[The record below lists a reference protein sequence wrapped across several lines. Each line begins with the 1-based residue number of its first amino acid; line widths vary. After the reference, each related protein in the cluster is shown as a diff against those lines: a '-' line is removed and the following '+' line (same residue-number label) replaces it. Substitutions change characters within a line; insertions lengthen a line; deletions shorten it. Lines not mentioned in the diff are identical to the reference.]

1 MSSWSRRVGR
11 RLEGLRTVE
20 SCERL
25 QYAVTAEEEERP
37 HHQHHQQ
44 QHQQQHHLTRRVSRV
59 ESLRRLILGASHCD
73 SKRLFDRKKNRY
85 KVDYKVDKSI
95 GTEAEYNLAG
105 SEDDMFDRSSSQFN
119 VSCDSF
125 DLDSISQVSFSESCS
140 NSVADIYKSTLPNM
154 KSISTDNI
162 PGELTSFHHRSV
174 SQAGPTSLS

>member
-11 RLEGLRTVE
+11 RLDQLRTVE

-25 QYAVTAEEEERP
+25 QYAVTDEGEERP
-37 HHQHHQQ
+37 ELSGNLHHHHV
-44 QHQQQHHLTRRVSRV
+44 TRRVSRV
-59 ESLRRLILGASHCD
+59 ESLRRLILGASHLD

-85 KVDYKVDKSI
+85 KVDKSI
-95 GTEAEYNLAG
+95 GTEADYNLAG

-125 DLDSISQVSFSESCS
+125 DLDSISQVSFSESCG

-162 PGELTSFHHRSV
+162 PGELTSFHQR
-174 SQAGPTSLS
+174 

>member
-1 MSSWSRRVGR
+1 MGK

-25 QYAVTAEEEERP
+25 QYSVTTDQAEQARLERP
-37 HHQHHQQ
+37 RERPRSQQ
-44 QHQQQHHLTRRVSRV
+44 LVRRVSRV
-59 ESLRRLILGASHCD
+59 ESLRRLILGASSLD

-85 KVDYKVDKSI
+85 KVDKSI
-95 GTEAEYNLAG
+95 GTESEYNLAG
-105 SEDDMFDRSSSQFN
+105 SEDDMFDRSSSQFD

-125 DLDSISQVSFSESCS
+125 DLDSISQVSFTESCS

-162 PGELTSFHHRSV
+162 PGELTSFHQR
-174 SQAGPTSLS
+174 

>member
-1 MSSWSRRVGR
+1 MGR

-25 QYAVTAEEEERP
+25 QYAVNAEEEARP
-37 HHQHHQQ
+37 HHH
-44 QHQQQHHLTRRVSRV
+44 QQHHLSRRVSRV

-73 SKRLFDRKKNRY
+73 SKRLFDRKKNR
-85 KVDYKVDKSI
+85 YKVDKSI

-174 SQAGPTSLS
+174 RQVQPPSANTEPLGFPGPASRTAS

>member
-1 MSSWSRRVGR
+1 MR
-11 RLEGLRTVE
+11 
-20 SCERL
+20 
-25 QYAVTAEEEERP
+25 TAESSDKLNYSVQSNQSNQSSEPGVRSTV
-37 HHQHHQQ
+37 
-44 QHQQQHHLTRRVSRV
+44 TRRVSRV

-73 SKRLFDRKKNRY
+73 SKRLFDRKKNR
-85 KVDYKVDKSI
+85 YKVDKSI

-140 NSVADIYKSTLPNM
+140 NSVADIYKSTLPNL

-162 PGELTSFHHRSV
+162 PGELSSFHQR
-174 SQAGPTSLS
+174 